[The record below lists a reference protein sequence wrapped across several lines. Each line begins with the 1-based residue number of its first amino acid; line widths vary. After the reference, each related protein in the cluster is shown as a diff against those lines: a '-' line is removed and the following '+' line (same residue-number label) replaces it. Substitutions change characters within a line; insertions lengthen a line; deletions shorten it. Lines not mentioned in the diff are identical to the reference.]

1 MSPVPVKRLLPV
13 ERRSNPVS
21 AFNAFV
27 NSITAFSPTRSHN
40 MYGWTM
46 GGVGNE
52 AILHRLDL
60 PNAWRRFRERQSVP
74 SDAGCLFTWLSRLI
88 ATQNK
93 ACQIRY

>member
-1 MSPVPVKRLLPV
+1 MSPVPVRRLLPV

-27 NSITAFSPTRSHN
+27 NSITAFSSTRSHS

-60 PNAWRRFRERQSVP
+60 PNTWRRFRERQSVS
-74 SDAGCLFTWLSRLI
+74 SDAGYLFTWLSKLT

-93 ACQIRY
+93 ACRMRY